1 MTAKAPEAV
10 AAKRRR
16 FLKNLSGFIPSES
29 GQPDIVALDY
39 AAADLFLYVTS
50 RAEKKARAFSCSK
63 EPWTV
68 AWIERL
74 IGPGQVVYDIGA
86 NVGAYSL
93 VAARRVGPAG
103 HVYAFE
109 PGYATF
115 AHLCDNIVL
124 NGCDGVIT
132 PLSIPLSASTGLM
145 PFTYHKLYPGHAR
158 HRGLEAGSLSEE
170 GAPVYRQPVPAM
182 RLDDLVRT
190 FGVRLPDH
198 VKVDVDG
205 AELSVLEGA
214 RGTLAQPGLRSVLVE
229 VDDQNASGVTE
240 IMRGAGLRLADRY
253 ERTEDGQRL
262 PFWYGV
268 FERES

>member
-1 MTAKAPEAV
+1 MTAKEPEAL

-16 FLKNLSGFIPSES
+16 FLKSLSGFIPSES
-29 GQPDIVALDY
+29 GHPEIVALDY
-39 AAADLFLYVTS
+39 APADIFLYVTS
-50 RAEKKARAFSCSK
+50 RAERKARAFSCSK

-68 AWIERL
+68 TWIERR
-74 IGPGQVVYDIGA
+74 IGAGHVVYDIGA

-93 VAARRVGPAG
+93 VAARRVGSNG

-124 NGCDGVIT
+124 NGCESTIT
-132 PLSIPLSASTGLM
+132 PLSIPLSAATGLTR
-145 PFTYHKLYPGHAR
+145 FTYHKLYPGDAR
-158 HRGLEAGSLSEE
+158 HRGLAAGSLSEE
-170 GAPVYRQPVPAM
+170 GAPVYQQPVPAM

-190 FGVRLPDH
+190 FGVRPPDH
-198 VKVDVDG
+198 VKLDVDG

-214 RGTLAQPGLRSVLVE
+214 RGTLAHRQLRSVLVE
-229 VDDQNASGVTE
+229 IDDQNTVGVTE
-240 IMRGAGLRLADRY
+240 IMRGAGLRLVDRY
-253 ERTEDGQRL
+253 DRSEDGQRL
-262 PFWYGV
+262 PFWYGL